1 MNMNIISGNL
11 GADPESIYTETGT
24 HIANFPLAFK
34 AGKKTAWIQV
44 NSFDKLAEIAE
55 KHLHKGAKV
64 IVTGSLTQDKWVN
77 DDNQVRTAFKLIA
90 NRIEF
95 IKTDGRGFDKNNP
108 ALEDDFVPEQ
118 EEQS

>member
-1 MNMNIISGNL
+1 MNMLIVSGNL
-11 GADPESIYTETGT
+11 GADPETVYTDSGV
-24 HIANFPLAFK
+24 HIANFSLAFK

-44 NSFDKLAEIAE
+44 NSFDKTAELIE

-64 IVTGSLTQDKWVN
+64 IVTGTLTQDKWTTT
-77 DDNQVRTAFKLIA
+77 DNQVRTVFKLTA

-108 ALEDDFVPEQ
+108 APDDDFIH
-118 EEQS
+118 EEVES